1 MWIIAPFEETFAV
14 IPVFPDTPLIASA
27 NQAHLHLDRLQ
38 YQSLH
43 EPETRIGE
51 SLTPVNLKE
60 TASETAS
67 NWSGKRL
74 TVFER

>member
-27 NQAHLHLDRLQ
+27 KLRTFASRPP
-38 YQSLH
+38 SIPKST

-67 NWSGKRL
+67 NWSGKLRL
-74 TVFER
+74 TRV